1 MQYPSWKLVTSCIK
15 TRSVGHQH
23 GTFEGL
29 PYTIQLS
36 EQDIPG
42 ASLSGRPPAQL
53 KVKELRFWLKCR
65 GDSGKGLKTKA
76 QLVRR

>member
-1 MQYPSWKLVTSCIK
+1 MLCYNAVSELET
-15 TRSVGHQH
+15 GNELHQN
-23 GTFEGL
+23 EV

-42 ASLSGRPPAQL
+42 TSLSGRPPAQL